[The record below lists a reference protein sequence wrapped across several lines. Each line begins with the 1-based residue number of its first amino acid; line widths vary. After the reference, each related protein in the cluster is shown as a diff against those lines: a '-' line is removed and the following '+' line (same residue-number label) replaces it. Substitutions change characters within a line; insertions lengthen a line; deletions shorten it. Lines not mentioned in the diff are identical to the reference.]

1 MQESPI
7 RTRII
12 LASAS
17 PRRAQLLS
25 MLGVEFEAVPLD
37 CVEVVR
43 PDPKETVIVN
53 ARKKAEKALQ
63 IYDSQLVITADTVI
77 DFEGRIIG
85 KPKSVAE
92 AFTLLKGFSGK
103 THRCTTAVCLA
114 GFDFFEVRTDQTLV
128 TFKNLKD
135 SEISAYLEAVDPTDK
150 AGGYG
155 IQEHGWNLV
164 KSIEGAFDNV
174 MGFPLARLME
184 MLSLAKVRKLL

>member
-1 MQESPI
+1 MQEQPT

-12 LASAS
+12 LASSS
-17 PRRAQLLS
+17 PRRAKLLS
-25 MLGVEFEAVPLD
+25 MLDIEFEVASVD
-37 CVEVVR
+37 CLEVVR

-63 IYDSQLVITADTVI
+63 VFDSNLVITADTVI

-85 KPKSVAE
+85 KPVSVAE
-92 AFTLLKGFSGK
+92 AFSLLKGFSGK

-155 IQEHGWNLV
+155 IQEQGWNLV
-164 KSIEGAFDNV
+164 RSIDGSFDNV
-174 MGFPLARLME
+174 MGFPLAKVME

>member
-7 RTRII
+7 RTKII

-25 MLGVEFEAVPLD
+25 MIGIEFEAVPLD

-85 KPKSVAE
+85 KPKSISE

-114 GFDFFEVRTDQTLV
+114 GFDFFEVRTDQTFV

-135 SEISAYLEAVDPTDK
+135 SEISTYLEAVDPTDK

-155 IQEHGWNLV
+155 IQEQGWNLV